1 MPALPA
7 WARAATRSLL
17 SLPQP
22 SSARMST
29 ATVSSCSDS
38 SALSGRPGV
47 PLTPG
52 PGRYGSR
59 GHGGA
64 QLELPQRGHRRLSTF
79 FDDSTFRKGTGSPT
93 PSGARG
99 ALHVNLQ
106 ARPVVGQPALAAGVL
121 DHPVPLP
128 RPVVSTGLRLR
139 GGPQRGD
146 VEEPGLGVLQP
157 AEPRTPQRAVG

>member
-79 FDDSTFRKGTGSPT
+79 FDDSTFRKGTGSLTPSPG

-99 ALHVNLQ
+99 ALDPDLQ
-106 ARPVVGQPALAAGVL
+106 TGPVVHQTTRVRRLRDHAVPPLRPVA
-121 DHPVPLP
+121 
-128 RPVVSTGLRLR
+128 
-139 GGPQRGD
+139 
-146 VEEPGLGVLQP
+146 
-157 AEPRTPQRAVG
+157 